1 MAVDLALA
9 KQQCRVLHSRE
20 DVLIATY
27 LAAAKAWVEKY
38 TGKKLARGEVA
49 QQIEGFCGSCG
60 PFVLIWGPDCADP
73 VVTYTDD
80 EGTDQ
85 QITDAS
91 IVGERLLAPPGDW
104 PYFGAPRTL
113 RLSYTAGFAETPG
126 DLDAAV
132 LLLVADFYNN
142 REASTASAATSAA
155 VESLCD
161 QYRLMRV

>member
-9 KQQCRVLHSRE
+9 KQQCRVLHNRE
-20 DVLIATY
+20 DVLITTH

-38 TGKKLARGEVA
+38 TGKKLSRGEVT
-49 QQIEGFCGSCG
+49 QEIEGFCGN
-60 PFVLIWGPDCADP
+60 FVLVWGPNCADP
-73 VVTYTDD
+73 VITYTDD
-80 EGTDQ
+80 AGVDQ
-85 QITDAS
+85 QISDAR
-91 IVGERLLAPPGDW
+91 IVGERLLPPPSGW
-104 PYFGAPRTL
+104 PYFGVPRAV
-113 RLSYTAGFAETPG
+113 RLSYKAGFAETPA

-142 REASTASAATSAA
+142 REAGAATAATSAA